1 MTRREALA
9 GGVRRLLEA
18 HVPDAE
24 IDASLLLRFAAGLS
38 RTDLLFDGGLEL
50 PEEELA
56 IYEKLVS
63 RRAEHIP
70 LQYLTGTQAFMGME
84 FRVTE
89 DVLIPRQDTERLT
102 EEVLRCCGGK
112 RVLDVCTGSGC
123 IIISLAKLGDVREA
137 EGCDLSEQ
145 ALAVARANAAALD
158 ADVNFFSSDLL
169 SGARGR
175 YDIIVS
181 NPPYIPSSEI
191 AALMPEVRIHEP
203 RMALD
208 GGEDGLCF
216 YRRLIGQAGEFLVP
230 GGRLFLEIGCTQAE
244 AVSKL
249 LLAGGFRE
257 IRVVKDYAGLDRVV
271 AGVIGTEREK

>member
-89 DVLIPRQDTERLT
+89 DVLIP
-102 EEVLRCCGGK
+102 
-112 RVLDVCTGSGC
+112 
-123 IIISLAKLGDVREA
+123 SLAKLGDVREA

-145 ALAVARANAAALD
+145 ALAVARANAAVLD
-158 ADVNFFSSDLL
+158 VDVSFFSSDLL